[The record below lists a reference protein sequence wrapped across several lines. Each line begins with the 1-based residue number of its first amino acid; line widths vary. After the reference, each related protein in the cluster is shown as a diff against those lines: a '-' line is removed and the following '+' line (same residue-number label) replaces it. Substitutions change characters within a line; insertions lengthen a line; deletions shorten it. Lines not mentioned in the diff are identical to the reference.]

1 MILEKEISIYSKDY
15 VLTRFKNA
23 ETSLEVVKGKISAV
37 ISETE
42 LNELQDGKM
51 TLYGKLA
58 SAVMDINSLNIMF
71 ADVSSK
77 YDGVSGQ
84 YSALDAK
91 VAEYKIGMDGLSANL
106 SAVKSDLSTN
116 YSTTTAMNA
125 AIKASVDGLSST
137 VSKTYATGADVQA
150 KLEAADK
157 TAKGYAD
164 AAKNAAVK
172 SANANTDELLKSY
185 STTTEMNS
193 AITQKAD
200 SITSTVA
207 KTYATKGALST
218 TDGKVT
224 VLEAWKKEASL
235 KITDDAIVSTV
246 TKSTSWG
253 NKVDKKNIIS
263 EINQSAETVSIS
275 ASKINLNG
283 VVTANGYF
291 KIQKDGSMEATS
303 GKIGGATILEDGI
316 YIGGYLTGDR
326 GLVYKC
332 GMSSSDKKHA
342 FWAGEDKWYVDY
354 SGFMH
359 AENVDLSGTY
369 QNIKDDAKVTI
380 YDGKFQVYERV
391 PVEDMGTGESLGY
404 EWSRKIYIGINSR
417 NNASINVYGDVG
429 ELCASVNKNG
439 FKGKVTTCDGDYK
452 YPVGSSAANIWRAKV
467 IRTITSKDNLKKL
480 VVYGGYGK
488 EGSSNTSA
496 EKEEESHLFLDQ
508 AAVLALISDACGTL
522 EKKLQAQI
530 DALKK

>member
-1 MILEKEISIYSKDY
+1 M
-15 VLTRFKNA
+15 
-23 ETSLEVVKGKISAV
+23 
-37 ISETE
+37 
-42 LNELQDGKM
+42 
-51 TLYGKLA
+51 
-58 SAVMDINSLNIMF
+58 
-71 ADVSSK
+71 
-77 YDGVSGQ
+77 
-84 YSALDAK
+84 
-91 VAEYKIGMDGLSANL
+91 
-106 SAVKSDLSTN
+106 
-116 YSTTTAMNA
+116 
-125 AIKASVDGLSST
+125 
-137 VSKTYATGADVQA
+137 
-150 KLEAADK
+150 
-157 TAKGYAD
+157 
-164 AAKNAAVK
+164 
-172 SANANTDELLKSY
+172 
-185 STTTEMNS
+185 
-193 AITQKAD
+193 
-200 SITSTVA
+200 
-207 KTYATKGALST
+207 
-218 TDGKVT
+218 
-224 VLEAWKKEASL
+224 
-235 KITDDAIVSTV
+235 

-326 GLVYKC
+326 GMVYKC

-488 EGSSNTSA
+488 EGSSDTSA